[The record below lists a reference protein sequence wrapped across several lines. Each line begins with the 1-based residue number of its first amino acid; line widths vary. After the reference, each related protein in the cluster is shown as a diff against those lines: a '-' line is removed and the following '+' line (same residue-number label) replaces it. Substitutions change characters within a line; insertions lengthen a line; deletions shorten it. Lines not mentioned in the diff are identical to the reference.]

1 MNSPHQ
7 SAIQRCQVQGC
18 CPQPPSYALGAGGTD
33 ALSASAAHPEVV
45 ELCSLIQA
53 QDMYVGLTL
62 KPETP
67 VELLFPYV
75 DAGIIDMVS
84 ALS

>member
-1 MNSPHQ
+1 M
-7 SAIQRCQVQGC
+7 
-18 CPQPPSYALGAGGTD
+18 
-33 ALSASAAHPEVV
+33 